1 MENIKQ
7 IKHIFSLQHP
17 SKAFKTAIL
26 QKLIEHFKEEQT
38 DVEVILSASGERFLE
53 GIIVRE
59 HSLAIITDTITPE
72 KFTGEEFSL
81 ISFTNIDENRSEE
94 HTSELQSRGHLV

>member
-26 QKLIEHFKEEQT
+26 QKIIEHFKEEQT
-38 DVEVILSASGERFLE
+38 DIEVILSASGERFLE
-53 GIIVRE
+53 GVIVRE

-81 ISFTNIDENRSEE
+81 TSFTNIDENTEDSHPHMRSA
-94 HTSELQSRGHLV
+94 